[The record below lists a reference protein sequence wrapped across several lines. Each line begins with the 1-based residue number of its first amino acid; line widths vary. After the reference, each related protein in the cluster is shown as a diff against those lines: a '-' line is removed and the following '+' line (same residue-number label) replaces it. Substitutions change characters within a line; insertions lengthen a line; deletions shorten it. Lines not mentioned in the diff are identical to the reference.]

1 MQWPFRRLSCGYLS
15 KATLNDEGTTMNTAV
30 RRSARITALAATCS
44 LTLVAMGATISSPA
58 SAATQ
63 GISITKSGFVPMNQT
78 IKVGDTISFTNAD
91 VDAHQVV
98 FKQTTGFTCTATPL
112 VVEPTK
118 TQSCTF
124 TVAAAYTYSDPNQ
137 RANTFKGTITVEA
150 PPAVPTISLNAD
162 SAVVEY
168 GNKVNL
174 SGKTSTNTAGTAVDI
189 MALAK
194 GETTYAKVGTATTTA
209 SGAYAFAI
217 APEIE
222 TTYRADFQS
231 GGNKISSSTQVVQ
244 VKPNVTLALRF
255 VKKGKA
261 YFVTKVISSTSY
273 NAHRLLVQRQNR
285 LGGWT
290 TLRTVT
296 LGEFSS
302 VRFVSKLPKGI
313 SHFRTVLTTAQ
324 AGDGFVGNSS
334 NTITVQK

>member
-1 MQWPFRRLSCGYLS
+1 MRR
-15 KATLNDEGTTMNTAV
+15 AV
-30 RRSARITALAATCS
+30 RGTALAAACS
-44 LTLVAMGATISSPA
+44 LTLVAVGAAVGSPA

-91 VDAHQVV
+91 VDAHQVL
-98 FKQTTGFTCTATPL
+98 FKQTTGFTCTVTPL

-124 TVAAAYTYSDPNQ
+124 TAAAAYTYSDPNQ
-137 RANTFKGTITVEA
+137 KGSNFKGTITVEA
-150 PPAVPTISLNAD
+150 PPATPTISLAAD
-162 SAVVEY
+162 SGVVEY
-168 GNKVNL
+168 GTKVNL
-174 SGKTSTNTAGTAVDI
+174 SGKTSMNAVGTVVDI
-189 MALAK
+189 MALPK
-194 GETTYAKVGTATTTA
+194 GETNYAKVGTATTTA
-209 SGAYAFAI
+209 GGAYTFAT

-231 GGNKISSSTQVVQ
+231 GGNKISSSTEVVQ
-244 VKPNVTLALRF
+244 VKPNVTLKLRF
-255 VKKGKA
+255 VKNGKA

-302 VRFVSKLPKGI
+302 VRFVSKLPKGV
-313 SHFRTVLTTAQ
+313 SHFRTVLTATQ
-324 AGDGFVGNSS
+324 AGDGFLGNSS
-334 NTITVQK
+334 NTISIRK